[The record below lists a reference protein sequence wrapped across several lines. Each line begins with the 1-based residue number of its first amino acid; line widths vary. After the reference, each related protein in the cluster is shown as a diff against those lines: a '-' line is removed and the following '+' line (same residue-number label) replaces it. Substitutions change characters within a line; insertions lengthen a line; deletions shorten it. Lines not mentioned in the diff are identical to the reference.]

1 MHDVLVW
8 IGGGLVA
15 AGTLL
20 SLLGAG
26 GVLRFP
32 DVYTRIHAAS
42 LTDTG
47 GATLV
52 LLGLG
57 IVSGLTPETLKLFFA
72 WVFIMMTTPAAANAL
87 ANAAYSSGHKP
98 RIGTF
103 QIMPADTDIP
113 RDDEPSEVVSREDGG
128 EAE

>member
-1 MHDVLVW
+1 MSDVLAW
-8 IGGGLVA
+8 IGGGLVV

-20 SLLGAG
+20 SVLGAA

-32 DVYTRIHAAS
+32 DVYTRIHSAS

-57 IVSGLTPETLKLFFA
+57 LISGFNFDTLKLSFA

-87 ANAAYSSGHKP
+87 ANAAFSSGHKP

-113 RDDEPSEVVSREDGG
+113 PDDGG
-128 EAE
+128 AAE